1 MAVIFFKSYFWTL
14 TFAFFFFLGILHWF
28 CVWLQ
33 LFLIPIWFPSFL
45 FPTVSRAFQ
54 TTMFSPMTWI
64 PCWFWVVLTTLNPI
78 YWCARFV
85 NPSLVNFKY
94 TFLDHKEI
102 LWFQLC
108 CKCLSNKLVSFN
120 LINVTYSSLPL
131 LHFHTW
137 MYIKSLL
144 LGLMT

>member
-1 MAVIFFKSYFWTL
+1 MAVIFFKSYFWNL
-14 TFAFFFFLGILHWF
+14 TFAYFFWNFTLVLHTLTAILNSNLISF
-28 CVWLQ
+28 I
-33 LFLIPIWFPSFL
+33 LIPNCLKS
-45 FPTVSRAFQ
+45 VSNYSV
-54 TTMFSPMTWI
+54 FSYDLNSLL
-64 PCWFWVVLTTLNPI
+64 VLSGLTTLNPI

-108 CKCLSNKLVSFN
+108 CKCLSNKLVSFS

-137 MYIKSLL
+137 MCIKSLL